1 MLYSWTVSEW
11 ESQRFL
17 FEVLEV
23 FSHHS
28 GGFSISVLQFL
39 LHVSGE
45 SAIRMKSNSS
55 SECKPFLAFCCHKEN
70 LTELSPTPEPHPY
83 NRHVTSNPASCIN
96 SRDIRC
102 LPAFSQEA
110 SGERRNKSQAFR
122 PWARPSVWSPTLLLF
137 WTFQFK
143 SKNIMAIMPP
153 RMLAL

>member
-1 MLYSWTVSEW
+1 MRKPKIFVWSSWSIFPPFRW
-11 ESQRFL
+11 ICYFCSL
-17 FEVLEV
+17 V
-23 FSHHS
+23 FTP
-28 GGFSISVLQFL
+28 L
-39 LHVSGE
+39 SGE

-55 SECKPFLAFCCHKEN
+55 SECKPKVFPFLAFCCHKEN

-143 SKNIMAIMPP
+143 SKNIIAIMPP